1 MKWAYNETMTELEI
15 LRNIIGRHA
24 SNYHGPSALDGLTIT
39 ATDSPTEPRPGVSEP
54 CLAMVVQGRK
64 RTVIGDGVFDYA
76 AGEYLVISL
85 AVPVI
90 GKVTEASAPLPFIG
104 FGVRLDAAEIASLL
118 LDSTEL
124 SSTGTSTSGAV
135 GIGKAS
141 AGEGLLDAAR
151 HLVAL
156 LDTPEDAAILAPL
169 YRRELLWRLLRGPQG
184 TLVRQIGLVDGSL
197 ADIARAVSWIR
208 DHHRDP
214 IRVGQLAD
222 LASMS
227 ASSFHRHFR
236 AVTCMTPIQYQKAI
250 RLQAA
255 RLALI
260 ASPRDIARVAHSVGY
275 DSSSQFS
282 REYRR
287 QFGAPPGRD
296 AARLRSA
303 GSQPVTVP

>member
-1 MKWAYNETMTELEI
+1 MSELEI
-15 LRNIIGRHA
+15 LRDVISRHA
-24 SNYHGPSALDGLTIT
+24 SNYHGPSGLDGLTIT

-64 RTVIGDGVFDYA
+64 RTVVGDGVFDYS

-85 AVPVI
+85 EVPVV
-90 GKVTEASAPLPFIG
+90 GRVTEASVALPFIG

-118 LDSTEL
+118 LDSA
-124 SSTGTSTSGAV
+124 GTPRGADRETA
-135 GIGKAS
+135 GIGKATAD
-141 AGEGLLDAAR
+141 AGILDAAR
-151 HLVAL
+151 HLVSL
-156 LDTPEDAAILAPL
+156 LDAPQDAAILAPL
-169 YRRELLWRLLRGPQG
+169 YRRELLWRLLGGPQG
-184 TLVRQIGLVDGSL
+184 NLVRQIGLADGNL
-197 ADIARAVSWIR
+197 ADIARTVRWIR

-214 IRVGQLAD
+214 IRVEQLAD

-236 AVTCMTPIQYQKAI
+236 AVTCMTPIQYQKAV
-250 RLQAA
+250 RLQEA
-255 RLALI
+255 RLALM
-260 ASPRDIARVAHSVGY
+260 ASSRDVAEVAHSVGY

-303 GSQPVTVP
+303 GPQPVMVP